1 MELRQL
7 EYFVAVAEERSFT
20 RAAERVHISQSG
32 VSAQIRQ
39 LERELG
45 AELFD
50 RSARVATL
58 TVAGKAA
65 LEHARAALAA
75 AGAVGQAVGEV
86 TDLIRGTLTVG
97 MVLGCT
103 ITPLFDALAAFR
115 WAHPGVELSLLEDN
129 SDKLVEGVRGGAL
142 DLALIGAANG
152 VPEGLESLTIV
163 SERLVAAV
171 PPEHPLAGRRRIAL
185 RDLGEHAIVCMPRGT
200 GLRAVFDEACAAQGL
215 RPPIALQAGAADAI
229 AGLAV
234 RGLGVAI
241 LSESMAALHRDRLT
255 ALLIDDVRTPALL
268 ALVWREGGGPAV
280 RALLPHARRAFSGG
294 PDGAPGDRQD
304 VLDTALRQGKADS
317 MMTHRQSIRETAP
330 VEQLATRCSFCGKP
344 HEEARKVV
352 AGPGVYICDVCI
364 DLSQQIVQAE
374 LRREG
379 EPAPA
384 GDGGSRVHWGP
395 APDDK
400 YVSGMSDEDVLASL
414 PRQALTLEQAER
426 DLRAWVGILRDR
438 NVTWARIGEA
448 LGITR
453 QAAWDRFAVHVE
465 LR

>member
-103 ITPLFDALAAFR
+103 VTPLFDALAAFR
-115 WAHPGVELSLLEDN
+115 RAHPGVELSLLEDN

-142 DLALIGAANG
+142 DLALIGVANG
-152 VPEGLESLTIV
+152 VPEGLEALTIV

-171 PPEHPLAGRRRIAL
+171 PPEHPLAGRGRIAL
-185 RDLGEHAIVCMPRGT
+185 RDLGEQAIVCMPRGT

-280 RALLPHARRAFSGG
+280 RALVPHARRAFAGG
-294 PDGAPGDRQD
+294 PGGEPDDCQPPLDR
-304 VLDTALRQGKADS
+304 ASRQGKADS
-317 MMTHRQSIRETAP
+317 MMTRSETSRDP
-330 VEQLATRCSFCGKP
+330 VEHLATRCSFCGKP

-352 AGPGVYICDVCI
+352 AGPGVYICDACV
-364 DLSQQIVQAE
+364 DLSQQIVHAE
-374 LRREG
+374 LRK
-379 EPAPA
+379 APA
-384 GDGGSRVHWGP
+384 GDGGRVHWGP

-400 YVSGMSDEDVLASL
+400 YVTGMSDDDVLASL

-426 DLRAWVGILRDR
+426 DLRAWVAILRAR

-453 QAAWDRFAVHVE
+453 QAAWDRFAADVE
-465 LR
+465 SR